1 MLFTLF
7 ETFVLIWN
15 AFAIL
20 NEKRFLAK
28 CISAAYARR
37 LG

>member
-1 MLFTLF
+1 MLYNLF
-7 ETFVLIWN
+7 ESFVLICN

-28 CISAAYARR
+28 CIKSFIVS
-37 LG
+37 